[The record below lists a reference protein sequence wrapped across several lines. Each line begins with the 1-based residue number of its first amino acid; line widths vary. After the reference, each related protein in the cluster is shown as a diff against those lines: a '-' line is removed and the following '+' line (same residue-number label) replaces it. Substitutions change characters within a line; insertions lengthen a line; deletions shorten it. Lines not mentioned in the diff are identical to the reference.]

1 MTTLAPHD
9 TISAGNLVSHREG
22 EFMAGRSNTIRDV
35 ALRAGVSV
43 GTVSKVFNNK
53 GKLAETTRTRVLK
66 AAEELNFAPNALIRS
81 LQRGRTYAIGVF
93 TWEVRVD
100 PSRDVTMNLLNGLTE
115 GIAALGCD
123 TLLYSRL
130 PTIPGT
136 PSNVPATT
144 FLDGRIDGLVVT
156 AENLDEN
163 AREVLATSGL
173 PTVVLYSTDVPDGL
187 AAVDIDNASGI
198 RQAVDH
204 LVALG
209 HRRIA
214 FHAPF
219 YTSNYQD
226 RYKGYLAALDI
237 HGITPDPT
245 LNTYAPSG
253 KPTIPEIANRLF
265 TLAEPP
271 TAILAGDDGLAFE
284 WMQVLNERGLR
295 VPEDVS
301 LVGFDDSARALA
313 PPGLTTIHQPAHDV
327 GVTAIHF
334 LNRLL
339 EGEPGESCR
348 TVLPVSFIPRGT
360 TAAV

>member
-1 MTTLAPHD
+1 
-9 TISAGNLVSHREG
+9 
-22 EFMAGRSNTIRDV
+22 MAGKSNTIRDV

-53 GKLAETTRTRVLK
+53 GKLADTTRTRVLK

-81 LQRGRTYAIGVF
+81 LQRGRTYSIGVF

-100 PSRDVTMNLLNGLTE
+100 PSRDITMNLLNGLTE
-115 GIAALGCD
+115 GIAAIGCD

-130 PTIPGT
+130 PTVPGT
-136 PSNVPATT
+136 AANVPATM

-156 AENLDEN
+156 AENLDKN
-163 AREVLATSGL
+163 AREVLASAGL
-173 PTVVLYSTDVPDGL
+173 PTVILYGTNVPDGL
-187 AAVDIDNASGI
+187 AAVDIDNQGGTKE
-198 RQAVDH
+198 AVHH

-226 RYKGYLAALDI
+226 RYKGYVTGLEK
-237 HGITPDPT
+237 HGITPDPALT
-245 LNTYAPSG
+245 IYQPSG
-253 KPTIPEIANRLF
+253 SPAVPEAAYRLF
-265 TLAEPP
+265 SLADPP
-271 TAILAGDDGLAFE
+271 TAIIAGDDSLAFE
-284 WMQVLNERGLR
+284 WMRVLAERGLR

-301 LVGFDDSARALA
+301 LIGFDDAARSLA
-313 PPGLTTIHQPAHDV
+313 PPGLTTIRQPAHDV
-327 GVTAIHF
+327 GVTAITF

-339 EGEPGESCR
+339 AGEPGESCR
-348 TVLPVSFIPRGT
+348 TVLPVTFIPRGT
-360 TAAV
+360 TAPVCIHPNARNRV